1 MDVLSP
7 CVSYCLYAVGQDL
20 LPTVS
25 DEEMKAMEAEIVR
38 VQQELSESDHTCS
51 ALNSGE
57 SGVLMYM

>member
-1 MDVLSP
+1 M
-7 CVSYCLYAVGQDL
+7 SYCLYAVGQDL